1 MTLIRPIRRPD
12 HPRRREPTIR
22 TLGPCWGRP
31 ARAATDR
38 LDRRMSR
45 DAEEADTLPS
55 HADEPPAPRVSGRPK
70 ELSPGHHVETITG
83 GDRWMQAEAF
93 LYDLYLQLGYCEES
107 PRPAG
112 RGDGPLGRQLPAS
125 TR

>member
-1 MTLIRPIRRPD
+1 
-12 HPRRREPTIR
+12 
-22 TLGPCWGRP
+22 
-31 ARAATDR
+31 
-38 LDRRMSR
+38 MSR
-45 DAEEADTLPS
+45 DAEEADTPAAS
-55 HADEPPAPRVSGRPK
+55 ADDPPAPRVSGRPK

-107 PRPAG
+107 PTGGSRRWPAG
-112 RGDGPLGRQLPAS
+112 PTTRGS